1 MKFNNNCKQ
10 MARKSNAQSLGEV
23 ITDML
28 KIYRLDDKMREID
41 LGQAWKET
49 MGQAVANRTKE
60 VRLRKRTL
68 IIRMDSGVMKEEF
81 SYNKGKIAD
90 MLNEKLGVN
99 AIDMVEIW

>member
-1 MKFNNNCKQ
+1 
-10 MARKSNAQSLGEV
+10 MARTSNAQSLGEV
-23 ITDML
+23 ITDLL
-28 KIYRLDDKMREID
+28 KVYKLEDKMREID
-41 LGQAWKET
+41 LSDAWSQT

-68 IIRMDSGVMKEEF
+68 VIRMDSGVMKEEF

-99 AIDMVEIW
+99 AIDTVEIW